1 MFLTYFL
8 GLHLNSEFI
17 SKGGT
22 ENKKLCLSSIKS
34 FTLITKVPEPWGNIY
49 SEHKATSV
57 THSLF
62 SFTHVHKSFIQK
74 SVIVDTLTYISWY
87 TILCTNI

>member
-34 FTLITKVPEPWGNIY
+34 FTLITKVPELWGNIY

-57 THSLF
+57 THSLL
-62 SFTHVHKSFIQK
+62 SFTHVAQK
-74 SVIVDTLTYISWY
+74 FHSKASNSRYFISWY
-87 TILCTNI
+87 TILYTNI